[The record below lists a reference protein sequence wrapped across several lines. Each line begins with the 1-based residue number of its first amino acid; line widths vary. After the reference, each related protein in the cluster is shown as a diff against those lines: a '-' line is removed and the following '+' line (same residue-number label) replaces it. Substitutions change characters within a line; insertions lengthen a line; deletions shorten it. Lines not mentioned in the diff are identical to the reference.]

1 MVGVR
6 FGWESA
12 GYAPGV
18 TVTTCPRRILLLVTV
33 LALVAGS
40 IGGCGDDDQEDDQ
53 PDEGTFCWLA
63 VLNEPVAE
71 ADAPVLRRLDELAP
85 GEVDSAVD
93 VLREAAEE
101 LEDLEP
107 GSPEHIALEFEI
119 RFREGYIEARNEVE
133 AFVAAECG
141 DYLTEELDDGEAG
154 DDSDDADDGDVED
167 SEDERRKVRPVD
179 P

>member
-1 MVGVR
+1 MRPGR
-6 FGWESA
+6 RRA

-18 TVTTCPRRILLLVTV
+18 IVATRLRLWCLPVVVLVLV
-33 LALVAGS
+33 VGALA
-40 IGGCGDDDQEDDQ
+40 GCGDDDQDEDQ

-85 GEVDSAVD
+85 DQIDPAVV

-107 GSPEHIALEFEI
+107 GSPERIAREFEI
-119 RFREGYIEARNEVE
+119 RFQEDYIEARNEVE
-133 AFVAAECG
+133 AFVDSEC
-141 DYLTEELDDGEAG
+141 EEYRSTGRDGSEGGSGEEAG
-154 DDSDDADDGDVED
+154 DDG
-167 SEDERRKVRPVD
+167 DERGKVRPVD